1 MKIILT
7 HEVKGLGAAG
17 DVVTVKDG
25 YGRNYLL
32 PRGYAAAW
40 TKGAQAQID
49 QMAASRRKRATAD
62 IESARELREVLEAS
76 VLTVSKTA
84 GSNGRLFGAVSTADV
99 AEAASALSGKA
110 VDRRSVNLNS
120 AIKSVGEYTAIV
132 KLHDD
137 VTANVKVEVVA
148 AD

>member
-25 YGRNYLL
+25 YGRNYLI

-40 TKGAQAQID
+40 TKGAQRQID
-49 QMAASRRKRATAD
+49 QIAEARRKRATDDLEA
-62 IESARELREVLEAS
+62 ARELRDELEAATI
-76 VLTVSKTA
+76 VVTKKA
-84 GSNGRLFGAVSTADV
+84 GENGRFFGSITAADI
-99 AEAASALSGKA
+99 AAAATELLGKA
-110 VDRRSVNLNS
+110 VDRRTITMDSTVKS
-120 AIKSVGEYTAIV
+120 AGNYTGSV

-137 VTANVKVEVVA
+137 IVA
-148 AD
+148 AIKVQAKAA

>member
-32 PRGYAAAW
+32 PRGYATAW
-40 TKGAQAQID
+40 TKGAQKQID
-49 QMAASRRKRATAD
+49 QIAQARRKRATD
-62 IESARELREVLEAS
+62 DLEVARELRDQLEKTTI
-76 VLTVSKTA
+76 VVSKKA
-84 GSNGRLFGAVSTADV
+84 GENGRFFGSITPADI
-99 AEAASALSGKA
+99 AGAATELLGKA
-110 VDRRSVNLNS
+110 VDRRAITMNS
-120 AIKSVGEYTAIV
+120 AVKSVGDYTGLV

-137 VTANVKVEVVA
+137 IVA
-148 AD
+148 AIKVQAKAA